1 MHKKEFDPPMS
12 TKVSPFGGGYSGV
25 CVFLL
30 KVRSS
35 LEGGALVEH
44 SL

>member
-1 MHKKEFDPPMS
+1 MRKKDPNPIMF

>member
-1 MHKKEFDPPMS
+1 MS
-12 TKVSPFGGGYSGV
+12 TKVSPFGVSHSGV

-30 KVRSS
+30 KDRSS

-44 SL
+44 IV